1 MDLLKK
7 KPVKLNSEF
16 NSTLKLLEE
25 STYSFFITGRAGTG
39 KSTLLRLFN
48 KTTKKKAVILA
59 PTGIAA
65 LNVKGQTIHSF
76 FRFSPNFIP
85 KTAIKKVRKR
95 KIYNNLDTIIID
107 EISMVRADMLDN
119 IDLFLRIN
127 RNSPL
132 PFGGVQMIFFG
143 DLYQIPPVVSSDFE
157 KTFLNENYDT
167 PYFFSANALN
177 NENFHYSLIELNEVF
192 RQTDRRF
199 INLLESIRLNEMD
212 WDLLEELNS
221 RYNPEE
227 INEGLYITLSARN
240 AQVQKLND
248 EKLKSLNTK
257 EYNYKANIIGDFPIN
272 TYPTDYDLSLKVG
285 AQVMFLRND
294 TEKRYVN
301 GTIGKVV
308 ELDFDK
314 IIVEVNNDGNK
325 ELIDVDYEEWEYV
338 KYFTDFKNPN
348 NIEQEVLGTFQQ
360 YPLKLA
366 WAITIHKSQGKTFD
380 NVIIDLGKRGAFA
393 HGQTYVALS
402 RCTSLEGILL
412 KTPIKPQDIMVDS
425 RIIDFLEN
433 KKRFG

>member
-7 KPVKLNSEF
+7 KPLKLNSEF
-16 NSTLKLLEE
+16 NKTLNLLEE
-25 STYSFFITGRAGTG
+25 SNESFFITGRAGTG
-39 KSTLLRLFN
+39 KSTLLRLFSETTN
-48 KTTKKKAVILA
+48 KKTVILA

-65 LNVKGQTIHSF
+65 LNVRGQTIHSF
-76 FRFSPNFIP
+76 FKFAPNFIP
-85 KTAIKKVRKR
+85 KTAIKKVKNR

-127 RNSPL
+127 RNNPL
-132 PFGGVQMIFFG
+132 PFGGVQMILFG

-157 KTFLNENYDT
+157 KKFLTENYET
-167 PYFFSANALN
+167 PYFFSSKALN

-212 WDLLEELNS
+212 WDLLEELNM

-227 INEGLYITLSARN
+227 KKEGFYITLSARN
-240 AQVQKLND
+240 AQVQRLND
-248 EKLKSLNTK
+248 EKLKSLDSK
-257 EYNYKANIIGDFPIN
+257 EYTYKANIIGDFPIN
-272 TYPTDYDLSLKVG
+272 TYPTEYDLSLKVG
-285 AQVMFLRND
+285 AQVMFIRND
-294 TEKRYVN
+294 SEKRFVN
-301 GTIGKVV
+301 GTIGKVTD
-308 ELDFDK
+308 LDYDK
-314 IIVEVNNDGNK
+314 IVVEIIKDGK
-325 ELIDVDYEEWEYV
+325 KDLIDVDYEEWEYV
-338 KYFTDFKNPN
+338 KYFTDFKNPD

-380 NVIIDLGKRGAFA
+380 NVIIDLGKQGAFA

-402 RCTSLEGILL
+402 RCTSLDGIIL
-412 KTPIKPQDIMVDS
+412 KTPIKPRDIMVDL

-433 KKRFG
+433 KKRYS